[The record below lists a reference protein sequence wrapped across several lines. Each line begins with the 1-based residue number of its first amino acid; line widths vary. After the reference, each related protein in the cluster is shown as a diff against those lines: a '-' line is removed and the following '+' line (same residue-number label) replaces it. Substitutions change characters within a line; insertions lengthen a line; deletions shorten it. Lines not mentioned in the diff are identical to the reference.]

1 MTKRIRASFLY
12 LFLLLGVALAEG
24 ALAETPAEDI
34 TAQCEF
40 AGSSKNGAGRLYD
53 RDYTTFWK
61 SGEERGASLEITL
74 PEGREAAYLYICFA
88 DLPKSWAIEAQAEG
102 ADGAWRTLYEG
113 GQAYHHVVVELG
125 GKGRLRLIDTSG
137 KKAALKLN
145 EIFVFTAGRLPDWVQ
160 RWQPAPEKADLLV
173 LAAHP
178 DDEILFF
185 GGAIP
190 TYAAE
195 RGKDVVVA
203 YMTYSNTTRRSELL
217 NALWHMGVRQYPVIG
232 TFYDTYTRELEDA
245 YARWRKTDTRA
256 FVMELIRRYTPDVV
270 LTHDVNG
277 EYGHGAHKLCAD
289 AARYCV
295 ERAGD
300 AAVLPELAER
310 FGVWEVK
317 KLYLH
322 LYGENTVEMDWRKP
336 LAAFGGRT
344 GLEVAQEA
352 YRMHVTQQ
360 RTEFEVTDEGR
371 TSCARFGLAYSRVG
385 PDEEKD
391 DFFEHIEDC
400 ESGIGGETG

>member
-1 MTKRIRASFLY
+1 MDMKRRIQTAFLY
-12 LFLLLGVALAEG
+12 LFLLLGMALAES
-24 ALAETPAEDI
+24 AMAEASAEDI
-34 TAQCEF
+34 TAQCTF
-40 AGSSKNGAGRLYD
+40 AGNSKNGAGRLFD

-61 SGEERGASLEITL
+61 SVEERGASLDIAL

-88 DLPKSWAIEAQAEG
+88 DLPGSWAVEACTEG
-102 ADGAWRTLYEG
+102 DVRRTLYEG
-113 GQAYHHVVVELG
+113 GQAYHHVLVELDG
-125 GKGRLRLIDTSG
+125 ERRLRLIDTSG

-160 RWQPAPEKADLLV
+160 RWEPTPEKADLLV

-185 GGAIP
+185 GGTIP
-190 TYAAE
+190 TYAGE

-217 NALWHMGVRQYPVIG
+217 NALWRMGVRQYPVIG
-232 TFYDTYTRELEDA
+232 TFYDTYTRKLEDA
-245 YARWRKTDTRA
+245 YARWRRSDTRA
-256 FVMELIRRYTPDVV
+256 FVMELVRRYKPDVV

-289 AARYCV
+289 VARYCV

-322 LYGENTVEMDWRKP
+322 LYGENALEMDWRKP
-336 LAAFGGRT
+336 LSAFGGRT
-344 GLEVAQEA
+344 SLEVAREA
-352 YRMHVTQQ
+352 YRLHVTQQ
-360 RTEFEVTDEGR
+360 RTKFEVADEGR

-385 PDEEKD
+385 PDEEKN
-391 DFFEHIEDC
+391 DFFENI
-400 ESGIGGETG
+400 ESGDSGMGGGTI